1 MENPPVR
8 HNSASKCRNA
18 AKVRGA
24 RKGRHEST
32 EKIPRARRVCGRPRG
47 QTRLRA
53 RTPRRAASAAAGSS
67 EPPRR
72 AARYP
77 ERGDPGR
84 RAAGDASPHFARH
97 NLPRISCPWWTLQAS
112 LYSQLPNSWWLF
124 QQSASALHQR
134 YIQKVFRPRR
144 VPPAVGGCLGSQ
156 VKVS

>member
-24 RKGRHEST
+24 RKGRLERT
-32 EKIPRARRVCGRPRG
+32 EKIPRARRVCGA
-47 QTRLRA
+47 RA
-53 RTPRRAASAAAGSS
+53 GGPASAHAPPAAALLRPAQSS
-67 EPPRR
+67 EPPCR
-72 AARYP
+72 ASRSP
-77 ERGDPGR
+77 QSGDPGR
-84 RAAGDASPHFARH
+84 CAAGDASPHCARH

-124 QQSASALHQR
+124 QRSVSMFRQR
-134 YIQKVFRPRR
+134 YIQKVFRPGR
-144 VPPAVGGCLGSQ
+144 VPPAVGGCLGPQ